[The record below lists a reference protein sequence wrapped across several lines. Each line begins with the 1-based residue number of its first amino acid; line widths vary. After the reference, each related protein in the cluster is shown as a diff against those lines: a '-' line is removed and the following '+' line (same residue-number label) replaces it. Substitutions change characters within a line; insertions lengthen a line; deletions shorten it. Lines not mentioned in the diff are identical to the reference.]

1 MFPQCWK
8 NNEDS
13 FYKMRKA
20 YQSAI
25 AYCDAVGD
33 LEDPFEYCICYKN
46 IISQATLCV
55 QPTCLNRELR
65 LNLLHLQGTHAN
77 LKRKENL
84 NLIEKIGRQHSSLI
98 CGEFKLFR
106 ERIVERQIWE
116 EVFLQTRAI
125 KLTDKNSERCK
136 NKKSRRMQLKND
148 MAQAEVEFEKARLK
162 KLEEE
167 EKKKENQANDIK
179 PKKKGPKTHFRKSKK
194 PGRA

>member
-84 NLIEKIGRQHSSLI
+84 NLIEKSADNIR
-98 CGEFKLFR
+98 
-106 ERIVERQIWE
+106 
-116 EVFLQTRAI
+116 
-125 KLTDKNSERCK
+125 
-136 NKKSRRMQLKND
+136 
-148 MAQAEVEFEKARLK
+148 
-162 KLEEE
+162 
-167 EKKKENQANDIK
+167 
-179 PKKKGPKTHFRKSKK
+179 P
-194 PGRA
+194 

>member
-1 MFPQCWK
+1 
-8 NNEDS
+8 
-13 FYKMRKA
+13 MRKH

-25 AYCDAVGD
+25 AYADAVGD
-33 LEDPFEYCICYKN
+33 LEDPFEYCICYTN
-46 IISQATLCV
+46 IISQTTFCI

-65 LNLLHLQGTHAN
+65 LNLLQLQMTHAEV
-77 LKRKENL
+77 KRKENL
-84 NLIEKIGRQHSSLI
+84 DLIEKLSRQYSSLI

-106 ERIVERQIWE
+106 ERIVERRLWE
-116 EVFLQTRAI
+116 DVFLHKRAV
-125 KLTDKNSERCK
+125 KLTDKNSKQCK
-136 NKKSRRMQLKND
+136 NKKSRRKQLKND

-162 KLEEE
+162 KLEED